1 MADPLSNVD
10 VATENYVDE
19 NAITAARG
27 VVSGGI
33 QKLNVGSDL
42 VRSLGCNYLTAG
54 TKFKLSVGSDLV
66 RSLSCNDLTTGKKF
80 TNSVGDRCKCAIV
93 FLTRF
98 RIISACQDKN

>member
-10 VATENYVDE
+10 VATENYVDKK
-19 NAITAARG
+19 AITTAGG

-33 QKLNVGSDL
+33 QKFNVGSDL
-42 VRSLGCNYLTAG
+42 VRSLGCSYLTVG

-80 TNSVGDRCKCAIV
+80 TNSAGDRYKYAIV
-93 FLTRF
+93 FLSRF
-98 RIISACQDKN
+98 TITCAYQDKN